1 MLASLNESTMFA
13 RLCLGAT
20 YKSLN
25 AHYRLF
31 RVASWLAPS
40 QDDFS
45 ATLKKKIFFLHTVH
59 FSPSPHKVANL
70 LSLQKNIY
78 ALALIFFFLSGGI
91 TPPVSAE
98 ERFGCRDC
106 SGSRN
111 SNLIPFQARA
121 YPKLVSMCDAGT
133 DRDPLHYHNAA
144 ELTMIFPLHP
154 EKTGPQKFCNMLRGT
169 LS

>member
-13 RLCLGAT
+13 RLCLSAT

-45 ATLKKKIFFLHTVH
+45 ATLKILFFFSTYSAFFP
-59 FSPSPHKVANL
+59 FSPQGSKPPFLAK
-70 LSLQKNIY
+70 KNICTSTN
-78 ALALIFFFLSGGI
+78 FFFLSGGI

-154 EKTGPQKFCNMLRGT
+154 EKTGP
-169 LS
+169 